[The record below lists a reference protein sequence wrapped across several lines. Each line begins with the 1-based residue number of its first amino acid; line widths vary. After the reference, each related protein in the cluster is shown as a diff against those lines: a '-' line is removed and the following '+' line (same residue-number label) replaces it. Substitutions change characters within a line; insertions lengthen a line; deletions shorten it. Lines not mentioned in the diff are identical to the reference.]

1 MKTILRFLLLAVCCL
16 GLFLLPAPAQAAP
29 YADDF
34 FDDFNDG
41 DMEGWGIWGPATWT
55 VENGELVGAL
65 EQADG
70 LAGISTGSVDWSNY
84 VLEFEVTLDTGG
96 LVGMGFRA
104 TDVRGYWLVLN
115 VGTDTVNLGTSREG
129 QGSYG
134 LEAVDYALSNG
145 ELYRV
150 KIVMSSATLLIY
162 VDDRFILQYIDP
174 DPIMTGNISLEANTL
189 DSSPAIRV
197 RYDNVRITHLDE
209 QVYLP
214 LLPN

>member
-55 VENGELVGAL
+55 VENGELVGMLEQTDTQGGVWTGSASWSDYAL
-65 EQADG
+65 ELDAICDVG
-70 LAGISTGSVDWSNY
+70 GIIN
-84 VLEFEVTLDTGG
+84 VT
-96 LVGMGFRA
+96 FRA
-104 TDVRGYWLVLN
+104 SDFNGYWLVLAL
-115 VGTDTVNLGTSREG
+115 GSDKVNLGTYRED
-129 QGSYG
+129 GSSY
-134 LEAVDYALSNG
+134 EMTSSDFSLSNSERYHIKVVLSG
-145 ELYRV
+145 
-150 KIVMSSATLLIY
+150 ATILIY
-162 VDDRFILQYIDP
+162 INDGMVLQHTDP
-174 DPIMTGNISLEANTL
+174 DPIATGNISLAANAL
-189 DSSPAIRV
+189 DSSPTVKI
-197 RYDNVRITHLDE
+197 RYDNVRVTQLDE